1 MFSRSNVIS
10 AGTYVTVTIYSLY
23 VEPTEHLIITVEL
36 SAPGLTV
43 RTPSLFID
51 AYDCPRPILHL

>member
-23 VEPTEHLIITVEL
+23 VEPTAHLIITVEL

-51 AYDCPRPILHL
+51 A

>member
-10 AGTYVTVTIYSLY
+10 AGTYVTVTTYSLY
-23 VEPTEHLIITVEL
+23 VELTEHLIITVEL

-51 AYDCPRPILHL
+51 A